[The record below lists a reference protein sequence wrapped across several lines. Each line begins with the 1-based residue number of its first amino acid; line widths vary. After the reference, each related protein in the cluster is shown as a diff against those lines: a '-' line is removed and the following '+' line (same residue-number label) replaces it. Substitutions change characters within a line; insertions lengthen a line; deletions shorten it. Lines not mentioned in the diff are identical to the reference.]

1 MSKSA
6 RQIAF
11 EILLKIEN
19 DNAYSN
25 IAVDSAIKAYNPNS
39 TDCAFISR
47 LVYGVV
53 ERKITLDYAIS
64 KYLNSS
70 LNRLKKPVLVALRL
84 GAYQILFADKI
95 PQSAAVNES
104 VKIVKDNKCGFA
116 SGMVNAVLRKIAND
130 GLSFSEDMSES
141 ELISVTYS
149 VPKDFANLIIHH
161 YGLDNAKKFFSCAL
175 ESKKIYIR
183 VNTVK
188 ITPENLKKELENEG
202 VCVKET
208 VLTDAF
214 EITFNGAVYNLEAYK
229 NGYFHVEDISSQLC
243 VKALELFEGAT
254 AIDVCAAPGGK
265 SFAIAECM
273 NNNGTLYSCDIYPQ
287 RTDLIRQ
294 GAKRLGLDCIK
305 PAVNDASVFNENFPL
320 ADRVLCDVPCSGLG
334 IIGKKP
340 EIKYKKLDE
349 IKSLLPIQKAILE
362 TSSRYVKVG
371 GRLVYSTCSV
381 NPNENRKICDAFLKE
396 HGEFKS
402 VRVLPEVQRTVDEG
416 DYLTLFPHTN
426 NCDGFFIAAF
436 IKQG

>member
-19 DNAYSN
+19 NNAYSN

-208 VLTDAF
+208 VLNDAF

-229 NGYFHVEDISSQLC
+229 NGYFHVEDVSSQLC

-396 HGEFKS
+396 HKEFKS
-402 VRVLPEVQRTVDEG
+402 VKVLPNIQRTVDEG

>member
-19 DNAYSN
+19 NNAYSN
-25 IAVDSAIKAYNPNS
+25 IAVDSAIKAYNPDS

-53 ERKITLDYAIS
+53 ERKITLDYIIS
-64 KYLNSS
+64 KYLSSS
-70 LNRLKKPVLVALRL
+70 LNKLKKPVLVALRL
-84 GAYQILFADKI
+84 GAYQILFADKV

-104 VKIVKDNKCGFA
+104 VKIVKDNKCSFA
-116 SGMVNAVLRKIAND
+116 SGMVNAVLRKVANE
-130 GLSFSEDMSES
+130 GLVFSEDMSES
-141 ELISVTYS
+141 ELTSVTYS
-149 VPKDFANLIIHH
+149 VPQDVVNLIIHH
-161 YGLDNAKKFFSCAL
+161 YGLENAKKFFSCAL
-175 ESKKIYIR
+175 DSKKIYIR

-188 ITPENLKKELENEG
+188 IIPESLKKELECEN
-202 VCVKET
+202 VFVKET
-208 VLTDAF
+208 ALSDAF
-214 EITFNGAVYNLEAYK
+214 EISFSGAVYNLKAYK

-265 SFAIAECM
+265 TFAAAECM
-273 NNNGTLYSCDIYPQ
+273 NNKGILYSCDIYPQ
-287 RTDLIRQ
+287 RAELINQ
-294 GAKRLGLDCIK
+294 GAKRLGLDCVKAI
-305 PAVNDASVFNENFPL
+305 VNDASAFNSEFPL

-340 EIKYKKLDE
+340 EIKYKRLDE
-349 IKSLLPIQKAILE
+349 TKSLLPIQKAILE
-362 TSSRYVKVG
+362 TSSRYLKVG

-381 NPNENRKICDAFLKE
+381 NPNENRRICDAFLKE
-396 HGEFKS
+396 HKEFKS
-402 VRVLPEVQRTVDEG
+402 VKVLPNVQRTVDEG